1 MNLSI
6 RKTLAFVL
14 ALAKLHNFC
23 VDRSDN
29 SDLTYVA
36 KDEWLHE
43 LNGAVPLV
51 TTWDLQST
59 GNNNVIPEQ
68 LVDGGHHFDDIG
80 GISGR
85 WNSSDAT
92 TVSVGST
99 EALYHVNACTH
110 TLQG

>member
-51 TTWDLQST
+51 TT
-59 GNNNVIPEQ
+59 
-68 LVDGGHHFDDIG
+68 
-80 GISGR
+80 
-85 WNSSDAT
+85 
-92 TVSVGST
+92 
-99 EALYHVNACTH
+99 
-110 TLQG
+110 